1 MSGGLF
7 ALLDDVAALAR
18 LAAASVDDVGAA
30 AGRASVKAAGVVV
43 DDTAVTPQ
51 YVRGVTA
58 DREFPIVKKIAIGS
72 LRNKLLFILPAALL
86 LSQFLPWALTPLL
99 MLGGTYLCYEGFE
112 KVWGAV
118 RGHHDHDEPVAMQ
131 GPDAEKTVV
140 SGAIR
145 TDFILSAEIMVIALN
160 EVAEEPFVSRA
171 LILIVVAIAITLLVY
186 GVVAAIVKMDD
197 AGLALAQR
205 ESAGAQKLGRGLV
218 HHRVGRIAPRVE
230 RVQRAPEERLDDRV
244 GRARAPRERG
254 DECLRTTVTAQGA
267 VAQVH
272 DRGPRSAGDL
282 HLGNLV
288 HLDGRIV
295 AFDALEFEPELRW
308 IDVMS
313 ETAFLTKAQ
322 SYYANL
328 SNQGQSAVKSYK
340 WTHAWDDK
348 SYGSYVLLAKLTGQQ
363 AYHQDAQRWLN
374 WWTVGGTAHG
384 ADGTRVNYSP
394 GGQAVLD
401 QWGSLRYAA
410 NTSFLA
416 LVYSDAITDPTL
428 KARYHDFAVR
438 QINYALGQNPL
449 GRSFVVGF
457 GTNPPRNP
465 HHRTA
470 HGSCA
475 RPGFWRDSSTRA
487 SSASTTRA
495 GSPMDGAST

>member
-18 LAAASVDDVGAA
+18 MAAASVDDVGAA

-112 KVWGAV
+112 KVWGAI
-118 RGHHDHDEPVAMQ
+118 RGHHDHDEPAALQ
-131 GPDAEKTVV
+131 GPEAEKTVV

-218 HHRVGRIAPRVE
+218 HAMPRLITVISVVGTAAMLWVGGHILLNGVDDLGWHALYDLVHHAEEAVHDAVE
-230 RVQRAPEERLDDRV
+230 GIGAALAWLVN
-244 GRARAPRERG
+244 
-254 DECLRTTVTAQGA
+254 TAASALIGLVVGA
-267 VAQVH
+267 VV
-272 DRGPRSAGDL
+272 
-282 HLGNLV
+282 
-288 HLDGRIV
+288 V
-295 AFDALEFEPELRW
+295 A
-308 IDVMS
+308 VM
-313 ETAFLTKAQ
+313 
-322 SYYANL
+322 
-328 SNQGQSAVKSYK
+328 
-340 WTHAWDDK
+340 H
-348 SYGSYVLLAKLTGQQ
+348 VL
-363 AYHQDAQRWLN
+363 
-374 WWTVGGTAHG
+374 
-384 ADGTRVNYSP
+384 P
-394 GGQAVLD
+394 
-401 QWGSLRYAA
+401 
-410 NTSFLA
+410 
-416 LVYSDAITDPTL
+416 
-428 KARYHDFAVR
+428 
-438 QINYALGQNPL
+438 
-449 GRSFVVGF
+449 F
-457 GTNPPRNP
+457 GKKK
-465 HHRTA
+465 H
-470 HGSCA
+470 
-475 RPGFWRDSSTRA
+475 
-487 SSASTTRA
+487 
-495 GSPMDGAST
+495 